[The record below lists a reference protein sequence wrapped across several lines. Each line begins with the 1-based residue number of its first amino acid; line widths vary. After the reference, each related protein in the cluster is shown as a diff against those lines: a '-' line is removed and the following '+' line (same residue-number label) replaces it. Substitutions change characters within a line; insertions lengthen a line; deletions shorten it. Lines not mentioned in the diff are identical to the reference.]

1 MVDVDQMDAEEKTVL
16 KLLKSFY
23 KLVIARPDK
32 SIFIEDPAFSVT
44 ITTYIQDDRPNVMS
58 IMSRIL
64 KALTDSPKN
73 CKLVAALPDF
83 EQKLARQVEKEN
95 LSPKVVHELL
105 VVQSRITALKVP
117 KTPQSASKTRTF
129 LKTAGT
135 KQLVYQLHDNS
146 EEKQTTLQ
154 ERSIPIKGVVSLC
167 FGAAGPA
174 GDHHH
179 NNSIKCIYRVQET
192 LEAKIL
198 ERCIFNCG
206 YQKIQRVVRLDD
218 GSTQSYDIYRDEVFT
233 HTDEETKAKT
243 NCPQYLDDNV
253 MIFDPTQTLVPN
265 NHAINNESSWFSGV
279 KAYLPFW

>member
-1 MVDVDQMDAEEKTVL
+1 MVDADQIDAEEKRTL

-23 KLVIARPDK
+23 KLCISRPDK

-44 ITTYIQDDRPNVMS
+44 ITTYLENDNPQVMQ

-64 KALTDSPKN
+64 TALTDSTKN
-73 CKLVAALPDF
+73 CKLVASLPDF
-83 EQKLARQVEKEN
+83 EQKLARQVEKPN
-95 LSPKVVHELL
+95 LPPKVVHQLL
-105 VVQSRITALKVP
+105 VIQSRITALKIP
-117 KTPQSASKTRTF
+117 KTPQSASKAKTF

-135 KQLVYQLHDNS
+135 KQLVYQLIDNN

-167 FGAAGPA
+167 FGAGPQ
-174 GDHHH
+174 GDSH
-179 NNSIKCIYRVQET
+179 SIKCIYRVQET
-192 LEAKIL
+192 LEPKIL

-218 GSTQSYDIYRDEVFT
+218 GSTQQYDIYRDEVFT
-233 HTDEETKAKT
+233 HTLEDIKAKSDI
-243 NCPQYLDDNV
+243 PQYLDDNV
-253 MIFDPTQTLVPN
+253 MIFDPTQTLVAN
-265 NHAINNESSWFSGV
+265 NHAHQQESSWFSGV